1 MKKILTREFKIG
13 VSVIIA
19 ILILIYGIDYLKGIN
34 VFKPTNYYVAHY
46 ENVMGLEVSAP
57 ITIDGYKV
65 GVVREINFNYENP
78 GKIEV
83 VLAVDKDLKLPVDS
97 YAEIAST
104 MLSGAYINIHM
115 GKDKTMIPVGGDIR
129 SETVPDMM
137 ASLQNDML
145 PGLSKVVG
153 HVDTLV
159 TNLNTIVSDPAL
171 GATIRSLDGISGNL
185 LLASGG
191 LNNTLNRDIPRVMGN
206 VHHITTGVDTV
217 VNNLMLISYQLK
229 NLPLEPT
236 MANVEDVT
244 RNLSEFSA
252 QLNNRESTLG
262 KLMNDPSLYN
272 QLHRVSADIDSLI
285 IDIKRNPKRYISIK
299 LL

>member
-83 VLAVDKDLKLPVDS
+83 VLAVDKDLKLPADS
-97 YAEIAST
+97 YAEIATT

-115 GKDKTMIPVGGDIR
+115 GKDKTMIPIGGEIR
-129 SETVPDMM
+129 SETSFTINSMIYVNGEDIRHKLNEMY
-137 ASLQNDML
+137 
-145 PGLSKVVG
+145 V
-153 HVDTLV
+153 
-159 TNLNTIVSDPAL
+159 NLAK
-171 GATIRSLDGISGNL
+171 IS
-185 LLASGG
+185 
-191 LNNTLNRDIPRVMGN
+191 T
-206 VHHITTGVDTV
+206 VH
-217 VNNLMLISYQLK
+217 S
-229 NLPLEPT
+229 
-236 MANVEDVT
+236 
-244 RNLSEFSA
+244 
-252 QLNNRESTLG
+252 
-262 KLMNDPSLYN
+262 
-272 QLHRVSADIDSLI
+272 
-285 IDIKRNPKRYISIK
+285 
-299 LL
+299 

>member
-83 VLAVDKDLKLPVDS
+83 VLAVDKDLKLPADS
-97 YAEIAST
+97 YAEIATT

-115 GKDKTMIPVGGDIR
+115 GKDKTMIPIGGEIH

-159 TNLNTIVSDPAL
+159 TNLNTLVSDPAL

-191 LNNTLNRDIPRVMGN
+191 LNNTLNHDIPRMMGN

-217 VNNLMLISYQLK
+217 VNNLMHLSYQLK

-262 KLMNDPSLYN
+262 KLMNDPALYN